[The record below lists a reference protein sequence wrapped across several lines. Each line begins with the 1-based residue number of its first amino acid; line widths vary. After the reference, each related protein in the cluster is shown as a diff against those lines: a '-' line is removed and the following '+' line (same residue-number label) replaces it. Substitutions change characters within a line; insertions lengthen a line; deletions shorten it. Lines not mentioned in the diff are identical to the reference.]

1 MPFVERVG
9 LMLFVAGPVSQPDGL
24 QPPLLVEAA
33 SRHVPLE
40 YPQREP
46 RRPQPLRVLKQHRP
60 HALTLG
66 HGTGAVA
73 GGPLA
78 QEAEG
83 EVFVRAPHGRGGH
96 RRISARRRRVRRRKR
111 LGSAQPCGSDFLP
124 EGGGTPSPGI
134 PMRRS
139 MRLWMVRGFSGRVRL
154 CPDVLRELLEGTQE
168 AIARP
173 TDDVPVVKPGCDVE
187 A

>member
-1 MPFVERVG
+1 METGWPLGTEPLVLKDLPG
-9 LMLFVAGPVSQPDGL
+9 GAGGEVMGEASAVP
-24 QPPLLVEAA
+24 AA
-33 SRHVPLE
+33 SRAAAVLLWIVAAGWGLPAPWLMWWMLVRGRLPAVDTGESLLE
-40 YPQREP
+40 DDE
-46 RRPQPLRVLKQHRP
+46 LE
-60 HALTLG
+60 
-66 HGTGAVA
+66 
-73 GGPLA
+73 GGSGWAARNLVD
-78 QEAEG
+78 Q
-83 EVFVRAPHGRGGH
+83 VFSPT
-96 RRISARRRRVRRRKR
+96 
-111 LGSAQPCGSDFLP
+111 
-124 EGGGTPSPGI
+124 GGGTPSPGI